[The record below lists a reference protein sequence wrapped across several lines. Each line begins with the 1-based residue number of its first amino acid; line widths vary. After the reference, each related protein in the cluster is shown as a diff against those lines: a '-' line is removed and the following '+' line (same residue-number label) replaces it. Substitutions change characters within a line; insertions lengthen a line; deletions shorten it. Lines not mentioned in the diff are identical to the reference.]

1 MTDELKEK
9 MKKYPHIN
17 WSEIAKNA
25 IIKRIEL
32 EERKSNT
39 EIDPELLNEAIRTQD
54 NIRNKTNITNEWS
67 STEEIRKWREQRR

>member
-32 EERKSNT
+32 EERISNT
-39 EIDPELLNEAIRTQD
+39 EIDIELLNEAIRTQD
-54 NIRNKTNITNEWS
+54 SIRNKTIRKNEWS
-67 STEEIRKWREQRR
+67 STEEIRKL